1 MRTLVI
7 DDLRYFR
14 DSVTD
19 DEAVYARTP
28 EEGVHRLS
36 TSEWDI
42 VCLDHDMGYG
52 RHKDGSFEEYDIWP
66 CMEYIEQHPER
77 FKDTTFWI
85 VTSSPVG
92 GDRIESCLRAAN
104 LSFFRL
110 DWREKGQLFAGA

>member
-1 MRTLVI
+1 MKTLVI

-42 VCLDHDMGYG
+42 VALDHDMGYDFASG
-52 RHKDGSFEEYDIWP
+52 EFVEYDIWP
-66 CMEYIEQHPER
+66 CMKYIEENPER

-92 GDRIESCLRAAN
+92 ADRIESCLKAAN
-104 LSFFRL
+104 LSYFRL
-110 DWREKGQLFAGA
+110 DWREKSELFSGA